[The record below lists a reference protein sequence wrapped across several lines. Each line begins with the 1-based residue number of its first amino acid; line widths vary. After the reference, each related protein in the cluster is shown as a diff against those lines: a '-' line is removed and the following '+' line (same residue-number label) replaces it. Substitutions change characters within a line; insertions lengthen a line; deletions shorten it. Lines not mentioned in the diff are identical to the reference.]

1 MGQIAKFPH
10 FFGLDLALAIGPDG
24 LGLLQDPS
32 IVIYS
37 CSIHLSG
44 KHLPN
49 FAKSSASGVFYG
61 QKVLFRA
68 NRLGLFGRKS
78 PISSD
83 FWFKKFN
90 EIRHN
95 VDN

>member
-24 LGLLQDPS
+24 LGLLHDPLVKRNS
-32 IVIYS
+32 SFIY
-37 CSIHLSG
+37 LSSH
-44 KHLPN
+44 HLPN

-83 FWFKKFN
+83 FLFKKFN